1 MSKLSKLEVIRQMLE
16 SAENNIASAHELL
29 KEVMGIKGTL
39 DISKKAKNLSISEG
53 GEIIEGVF
61 DGENMI
67 GPDGQKYPVPAN
79 YASKSK
85 LVCGD
90 VLKLTIAQDG
100 SYIYK
105 QIGPVERKKVIGVLT
120 QEDDSFKVLAEGK
133 AYDVL
138 QASVTYF
145 KANVGDEVT
154 LIIPKKEESDWG
166 AIENVIIKPQKEAAT
181 TKTQKEKEKKKKK

>member
-1 MSKLSKLEVIRQMLE
+1 MSKISKLEVIKQMLD
-16 SAENNIASAHELL
+16 SAESNIVSARELL
-29 KEVMGIKGTL
+29 KEIMGIKGVPDLST
-39 DISKKAKNLSISEG
+39 KAKDLSISEG

-61 DGENMI
+61 DGQEMI

-85 LVCGD
+85 LVLGD

-105 QIGPVERKKVIGVLT
+105 QIGPIDRKKVIGILT
-120 QEDDSFKVLAEGK
+120 QEDDNFKVLAEGK
-133 AYDVL
+133 AYNVL
-138 QASVTYF
+138 HASVTYF
-145 KANVGDEVT
+145 KVNVSDEVT

-166 AIENVIIKPQKEAAT
+166 AIENVIIKPKE
-181 TKTQKEKEKKKKK
+181 KKKKEKKKIKEKKKKK

>member
-16 SAENNIASAHELL
+16 SAESNIASACELL
-29 KEVMGIKGTL
+29 KELMGIKG
-39 DISKKAKNLSISEG
+39 DINISKKAKSLSVSEG

-61 DGENMI
+61 DGENMV

-85 LVCGD
+85 LVPGD

-105 QIGPVERKKVIGVLT
+105 QIGPVERKKIIGVLT
-120 QEDDSFKVLAEGK
+120 AEDDTYKVLAEGK
-133 AYDVL
+133 AYNVL

-145 KANVGDEVT
+145 KAQTGNDVT
-154 LIIPKKEESDWG
+154 LIISKNEESDWG
-166 AIENVIIKPQKEAAT
+166 AIENVIIKPKVAED
-181 TKTQKEKEKKKKK
+181 KEKEAKKEKSKKKK